1 MITLYRLVPKLIL
14 PFLNQSVYRLS
25 KMSSDTISGDLQNLK
40 INQNGDTALSAEE
53 NQPKAK
59 KSAQNVNPQ
68 ARKVKEGKVSLKCPK
83 GMRDYTPAQMA
94 VRQMVFDKMHKC
106 FKKHGAV
113 QIDTPVMEL
122 KEILT
127 GKYGEDSKL
136 IYELEDQGGEIL
148 ALRYD
153 LTVPFARYVAMKK
166 LQNIKRYQIARV
178 YRRDNISI
186 TKGRYREFYQC
197 DIDFAGDYEAMLT
210 DAECIKIVCDILKEL
225 DMNNF
230 TVKVN
235 HRKILDGIFEY
246 CGVPESEFRP
256 ICSAVDKLDKEPW
269 ETVKKEMVEVKKL
282 DPAVADKIGV
292 LIQKKGVLDLVEEL
306 EGSELS
312 QNKNVATGLSDI
324 RLLLEYCQLYGC
336 LEHVSFDLSLA
347 RGLDYYTGAIFEA
360 ILVPEGKEE
369 NVGSVAGGGRYDNLV
384 GMFAPKG
391 RSIPCVGVS
400 IGIER
405 LFAIMERRMQNYRTS
420 SVQVLVASGQKGML
434 RERMKL
440 LNLLWENDINAE
452 MLYKANPKLLT
463 QFQHAENQGIP
474 VLAILGESELAE
486 GKVKLRDTSSKEE
499 ELVVRDKV
507 AERVCE
513 MVLKSQ
519 IRTTKEEK

>member
-1 MITLYRLVPKLIL
+1 M
-14 PFLNQSVYRLS
+14 
-25 KMSSDTISGDLQNLK
+25 
-40 INQNGDTALSAEE
+40 E
-53 NQPKAK
+53 
-59 KSAQNVNPQ
+59 NVNPLLGKVNGNPPLG
-68 ARKVKEGKVSLKCPK
+68 KVKEAKVALKCPK

-106 FKKHGAV
+106 FRKHGAL

-166 LQNIKRYQIARV
+166 LKNIKRYQIARV

-186 TKGRYREFYQC
+186 TKGRFREFYQC
-197 DIDFAGDYEAMLT
+197 DIDIAGEYEAMLT

-225 DMNNF
+225 GMNNF

-246 CGVPESEFRP
+246 CGVPESEFRGV
-256 ICSAVDKLDKEPW
+256 CSAVDKLDKEPW
-269 ETVKKEMVEVKKL
+269 ETVKQEMVEVKKV
-282 DPAVADKIGV
+282 DPVVADQIG
-292 LIQKKGVLDLVEEL
+292 LHIQKKGVLDLVEEL
-306 EGSELS
+306 ENSDLS
-312 QNKNVATGLSDI
+312 QNKNIASGLSDV
-324 RLLLEYCQLYGC
+324 RLLLEYCELYGC
-336 LEHVSFDLSLA
+336 LDHVSFDLSLA
-347 RGLDYYTGAIFEA
+347 RGLDYYTGPIFEA

-405 LFAIMERRMQNYRTS
+405 IFAIMERRMVNCRTS
-420 SVQVLVASGQKGML
+420 AVQVLVASGQKGLL

-440 LNLLWENDINAE
+440 LNMLWESDINAE
-452 MLYKANPKLLT
+452 LLYKANPKLLT
-463 QFQHAENQGIP
+463 QFQHAETQGIP
-474 VLAILGESELAE
+474 VIAILGESELAA
-486 GKVKLRDTSSKEE
+486 GKVKLRDTVTKEE
-499 ELVVRDKV
+499 ELVDRGSVVQRLW
-507 AERVCE
+507 ERVVHFATE
-513 MVLKSQ
+513 Q
-519 IRTTKEEK
+519 EE